1 MIYSY
6 AAEDVHIVIG
16 GMTLEGYADGS
27 FVSIEAPDE
36 LFKSKRTSSGK
47 VVRTRIKNNIYK
59 LRLTLVQTSESNDTL
74 WRLLTIDKKL
84 GDAIFPI
91 FIKDS
96 ASATSVIAAQ
106 CWICNFP
113 SIVYSNGLESRE
125 WELEFTS
132 EVISVSGGTD
142 GESFLES
149 AIKMFSAGIL

>member
-6 AAEDVHIVIG
+6 AAEDVHVVIG
-16 GMTLEGYADGS
+16 GMTIEGYNDGS
-27 FVSIEAPDE
+27 FVTIETPE
-36 LFKSKRTSSGK
+36 EIFKTKRTSSGK

-59 LRLTLVQTSESNDTL
+59 LTLSLHQTSESNDTL
-74 WRLLTIDKKL
+74 WRLLTLDKKL

-96 ASATSVIAAQ
+96 GSATSILAAQ
-106 CWICNFP
+106 AWICNLP
-113 SIVYSNGLESRE
+113 TITYSDGMEVRE

-132 EVISVSGGTD
+132 ESISVSGGTD

-149 AIKMFSAGIL
+149 AIKLFSSGIL